1 MPHSGDTA
9 ICAAEGSDADRAPP
23 PQLHHRLDKRFAIS
37 PAFHHP
43 LDKAPAFRGSS
54 TYRRL
59 MPSTTSVPFDS
70 SLGIE
75 SSQRSRARQTSGVKR
90 KAQPS
95 AVDDAA
101 PGPSSRTTRR
111 SLPVA
116 NTHHGDEPAR
126 GEEENLLGYDGTVS
140 VVCAM
145 PLRGNNHLLP
155 LSCAWAPAMQT
166 VLAGKLCSR

>member
-1 MPHSGDTA
+1 VPHSGDTA

-54 TYRRL
+54 TNRRL
-59 MPSTTSVPFDS
+59 MPSTTGVPSDP

-90 KAQPS
+90 KAQHS

-155 LSCAWAPAMQT
+155 SSCAWAPAT
-166 VLAGKLCSR
+166 